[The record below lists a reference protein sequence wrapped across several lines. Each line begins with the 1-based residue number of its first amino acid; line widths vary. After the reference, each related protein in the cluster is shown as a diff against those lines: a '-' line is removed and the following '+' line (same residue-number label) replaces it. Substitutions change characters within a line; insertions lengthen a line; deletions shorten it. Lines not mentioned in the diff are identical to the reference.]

1 MKLPMPAALVRNLWM
16 ILLIWLAPCACRLY
30 GDDTKPVT
38 FDGPVAAIFK
48 RHCVQC
54 HGDSKQEAGLSLAG
68 YDEVVK
74 GGSGGV
80 VVVSGRS
87 SASRLIEV
95 ITAEEPTERMPPKND
110 PLPDEAVTLLKA
122 WIDRGIRQNSESAGV
137 AVKALGFRPSGMS
150 KLEGPPPMPQTLPA
164 FEKPKTVRPFPVL
177 ALAASPVAPLVAFSA
192 YEAINLVDSGS
203 GQELGA
209 LAFPEGEPHV
219 LKFSPSGAVLLAAGG
234 RPVQSGLAVLFDV
247 KTGKRLAELG
257 NEADAVLAADLSA
270 DERRVALGGSG
281 RVVKVFSTEDGSLL
295 HTLSKHT
302 DWITAL
308 AYSPDGKLLATADR
322 SGSIH
327 LWDAATG
334 GVVLP
339 LAEHKGAIRAL
350 SWRADSQVLASSGDD
365 GLIVWWYVS
374 RGWPLTSKANVH
386 PPARPPGVYG
396 KLAAGV
402 VDAPFGH
409 QGELGTSG
417 RDGKARLWADDG
429 QEQQAFSIAESAV
442 AQAKPARSTGVPM
455 LPTRVVFSFDGRV
468 LIAGDSWGR
477 LHFWPTAK
485 DKPPE

>member
-1 MKLPMPAALVRNLWM
+1 M
-16 ILLIWLAPCACRLY
+16 
-30 GDDTKPVT
+30 
-38 FDGPVAAIFK
+38 
-48 RHCVQC
+48 
-54 HGDSKQEAGLSLAG
+54 
-68 YDEVVK
+68 
-74 GGSGGV
+74 
-80 VVVSGRS
+80 
-87 SASRLIEV
+87 
-95 ITAEEPTERMPPKND
+95 
-110 PLPDEAVTLLKA
+110 
-122 WIDRGIRQNSESAGV
+122 
-137 AVKALGFRPSGMS
+137 
-150 KLEGPPPMPQTLPA
+150 
-164 FEKPKTVRPFPVL
+164 
-177 ALAASPVAPLVAFSA
+177 
-192 YEAINLVDSGS
+192 
-203 GQELGA
+203 
-209 LAFPEGEPHV
+209 
-219 LKFSPSGAVLLAAGG
+219 
-234 RPVQSGLAVLFDV
+234 

-402 VDAPFGH
+402 VDATFGH
-409 QGELGTSG
+409 QGELGTCG